1 MSLSDVTAL
10 KARLED
16 HLSAYARGTVGQP
29 PQAKGFAR
37 LFRRWFSYNAQDIE
51 PVHKDFL
58 EGTEALVNQLAAA
71 VAELSAEEEDR
82 GKALAEQAVRSL
94 LAEKS
99 EALPND
105 RRLYLIAAEPLC
117 APLLPLLDRDA
128 LARRREEM
136 LRITPRRL
144 MFPRQ
149 LALLEEMDRL
159 LGE

>member
-16 HLSAYARGTVGQP
+16 HLSAYARGTAGQP
-29 PQAKGFAR
+29 PQPKGFAR

-99 EALPND
+99 EALP
-105 RRLYLIAAEPLC
+105 AAEPLC

-128 LARRREEM
+128 LARQREEM

>member
-1 MSLSDVTAL
+1 MP
-10 KARLED
+10 E
-16 HLSAYARGTVGQP
+16 
-29 PQAKGFAR
+29 PQ
-37 LFRRWFSYNAQDIE
+37 
-51 PVHKDFL
+51 H
-58 EGTEALVNQLAAA
+58 
-71 VAELSAEEEDR
+71 AELSAEEEDR

>member
-10 KARLED
+10 GARLED
-16 HLSAYARGTVGQP
+16 HLAAYARGTAGQP
-29 PQAKGFAR
+29 PQPKGFAR

-58 EGTEALVNQLAAA
+58 EGTEALAGELAAA
-71 VAELSAEEEDR
+71 IAALPPEEADR
-82 GKALAEQAVRSL
+82 GKAAAEQAVTAL
-94 LAEKS
+94 LGEKP

-117 APLLPLLDRDA
+117 APLLPLLGREA
-128 LARRREEM
+128 LARRRGEM
-136 LRITPRRL
+136 LRITPRRR

-149 LALLEEMDRL
+149 LELLEEMDRL
-159 LGE
+159 LEE

>member
-1 MSLSDVTAL
+1 MSLSDAAAL
-10 KARLED
+10 GARLED

-117 APLLPLLDRDA
+117 APLLPRLDRDA
-128 LARRREEM
+128 LSRRREEM

-144 MFPRQ
+144 MVPRQ